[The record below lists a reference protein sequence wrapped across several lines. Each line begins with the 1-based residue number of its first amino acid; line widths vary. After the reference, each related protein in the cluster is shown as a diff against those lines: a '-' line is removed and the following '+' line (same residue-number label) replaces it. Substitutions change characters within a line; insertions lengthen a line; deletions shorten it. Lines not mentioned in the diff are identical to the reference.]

1 MAKNVYSR
9 PACLKISSLQIS
21 NVEAKLRKPQN
32 RKLGSE
38 LEAQCAHEASLI
50 KGEFQSGSN
59 VGGHVVQTA
68 KKRKLGSGKG
78 PRCACT
84 SLLELSQK
92 HVIPVACAMGKGLLT
107 IPLVK

>member
-9 PACLKISSLQIS
+9 PACLKTTSLQIS

-59 VGGHVVQTA
+59 AGGHVVQTA
-68 KKRKLGSGKG
+68 KPETRKWKG
-78 PRCACT
+78 T
-84 SLLELSQK
+84 SMCMHQL
-92 HVIPVACAMGKGLLT
+92 A
-107 IPLVK
+107 